1 MDFRFKRN
9 DGDFMF
15 KTSVPY
21 LWDVFP
27 SGENVEIEYVLL
39 GDCDFYQMQLFES
52 PNNLYNLVKFLN
64 II

>member
-27 SGENVEIEYVLL
+27 SGENVENEYVLL

-52 PNNLYNLVKFLN
+52 P
-64 II
+64 ITCTI